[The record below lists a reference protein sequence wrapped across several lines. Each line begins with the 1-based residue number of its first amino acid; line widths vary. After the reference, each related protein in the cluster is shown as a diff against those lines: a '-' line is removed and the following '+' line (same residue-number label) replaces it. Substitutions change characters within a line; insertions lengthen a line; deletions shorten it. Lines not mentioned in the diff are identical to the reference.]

1 MWRVFLFRVC
11 SKVDAVLLSHPDV
24 LHLGAL
30 TYAKKNLGLS
40 APVYLTEPVLRLG
53 QLTMYDHY
61 FCRKVRLS
69 EIQLPSLF
77 VSVSCPY
84 RNDYGRL

>member
-1 MWRVFLFRVC
+1 MFFSRITYPLKNAGVTLAVIRRVC

-30 TYAKKNLGLS
+30 AYAMKHLGLS
-40 APVYLTEPVLRLG
+40 APVYLTEPVFRLG

-61 FCRKVRLS
+61 FSRKVTFF
-69 EIQLPSLF
+69 SL
-77 VSVSCPY
+77 
-84 RNDYGRL
+84 L